1 MEEKKMTE
9 DEIIDNVKKITYN
22 IINYSC
28 ILILP
33 QKILKIVKL
42 VQ

>member
-1 MEEKKMTE
+1 MTE
-9 DEIIDNVKKITYN
+9 DEIIDNVNKIKYN

-33 QKILKIVKL
+33 QKISTIAELI
-42 VQ
+42 Q